1 MLLAVD
7 IGNSTISTGLFGLD
21 GELRFLASLDTDYR
35 KTADQICVDLMN
47 LFQLYHFRYEDVTDS
62 ILCSVVPPLN
72 FMMEKALT
80 RLLGKPPVVV
90 GPGVKT
96 GLNIRLAVQSQV
108 GADIVADAVSA
119 LEQFTAPIITIDMG
133 TATTIG
139 VISEGRTYEGG
150 LLLPG
155 VNVSL
160 EALSRRAAQLP
171 AISLQAPKN
180 LIGKSTEDCM
190 RSGIVYGTAAMLD
203 GIIDRIRGEFPGKEL
218 HIVATGG
225 SVAECESNYRQMLAR
240 YNLIDP
246 ADTEPSASDQGE
258 VTGVIA
264 DLRSAVMDGNTWYY
278 LQLSDGTVYYTISA
292 AEAPEAVILNVG
304 DTVTVKYA
312 EGKGSILQAYSVAKA
327 VPAA

>member
-47 LFQLYHFRYEDVTDS
+47 LFQLYHFRYADVTDS

-72 FMMEKALT
+72 FMM
-80 RLLGKPPVVV
+80 VV

-225 SVAECESNYRQMLAR
+225 S
-240 YNLIDP
+240 
-246 ADTEPSASDQGE
+246 
-258 VTGVIA
+258 
-264 DLRSAVMDGNTWYY
+264 
-278 LQLSDGTVYYTISA
+278 
-292 AEAPEAVILNVG
+292 APFIVKFCRNKILYDKTLLMNG
-304 DTVTVKYA
+304 LWAIY
-312 EGKGSILQAYSVAKA
+312 QRNQ
-327 VPAA
+327 

>member
-21 GELRFLASLDTDYR
+21 GELCFLASLDTDYR

-72 FMMEKALT
+72 FMM
-80 RLLGKPPVVV
+80 
-90 GPGVKT
+90 
-96 GLNIRLAVQSQV
+96 
-108 GADIVADAVSA
+108 ADAVSA

-225 SVAECESNYRQMLAR
+225 S
-240 YNLIDP
+240 
-246 ADTEPSASDQGE
+246 
-258 VTGVIA
+258 
-264 DLRSAVMDGNTWYY
+264 
-278 LQLSDGTVYYTISA
+278 
-292 AEAPEAVILNVG
+292 APFIVKFCRNKILY
-304 DTVTVKYA
+304 DKTLLM
-312 EGKGSILQAYSVAKA
+312 KGLWAIYQRNQ
-327 VPAA
+327 

>member
-108 GADIVADAVSA
+108 GAFCCRGSTS
-119 LEQFTAPIITIDMG
+119 LWRPSPG
-133 TATTIG
+133 
-139 VISEGRTYEGG
+139 GR
-150 LLLPG
+150 P
-155 VNVSL
+155 S
-160 EALSRRAAQLP
+160 SRP
-171 AISLQAPKN
+171 
-180 LIGKSTEDCM
+180 
-190 RSGIVYGTAAMLD
+190 
-203 GIIDRIRGEFPGKEL
+203 FPFRPRK
-218 HIVATGG
+218 T
-225 SVAECESNYRQMLAR
+225 
-240 YNLIDP
+240 
-246 ADTEPSASDQGE
+246 
-258 VTGVIA
+258 
-264 DLRSAVMDGNTWYY
+264 
-278 LQLSDGTVYYTISA
+278 
-292 AEAPEAVILNVG
+292 
-304 DTVTVKYA
+304 
-312 EGKGSILQAYSVAKA
+312 
-327 VPAA
+327 